1 MKPGGL
7 RMYQAKSMSL
17 QTENRQP
24 SDRILG
30 PKIIVG
36 SGLIVVAAYGLLLQ
50 RCGQRC
56 VRRLRPAL
64 RLRQPARE
72 GGLLALRGRRHLLEH
87 AGLGLCTERYDLTR
101 SPMCIIDLA

>member
-1 MKPGGL
+1 MAL
-7 RMYQAKSMSL
+7 E
-17 QTENRQP
+17 TDNRQP

-50 RCGQRC
+50 RRRQRR

-72 GGLLALRGRRHLLEH
+72 GRLLALRCRCDLLEH
-87 AGLGLCTERYDLTR
+87 AGLGLCTAVR
-101 SPMCIIDLA
+101 SQPFAMSICIIHLA